1 MRAEGPYYLEYD
13 PNVRVA
19 GNEQSVSSITARYRY
34 LHRTR
39 ISVVSFVRIW
49 ITLTDRERISP

>member
-39 ISVVSFVRIW
+39 DDPSFRTRFAI
-49 ITLTDRERISP
+49 